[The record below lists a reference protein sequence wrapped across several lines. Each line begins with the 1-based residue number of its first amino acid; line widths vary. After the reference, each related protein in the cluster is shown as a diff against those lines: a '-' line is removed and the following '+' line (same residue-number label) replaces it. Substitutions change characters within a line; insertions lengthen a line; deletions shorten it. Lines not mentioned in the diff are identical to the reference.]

1 MIDHIFG
8 NLEGLEIIRRE
19 GASIASSIRKNFKR
33 TIEDVNNH
41 TRQPMGRRFDY
52 LIRQINPNSSSSLE
66 FGASE
71 VDKNYKL
78 NGNKMIKERGTKLPK
93 VLKDMLALL
102 VKENEGDYSNLCTV
116 GVVHS
121 GLHMKVIRAD
131 RPKGYI
137 TRITDSKAL
146 QGERVTST
154 CTSLLFKIIG

>member
-8 NLEGLEIIRRE
+8 NLEGLEIIRGE
-19 GASIASSIRKNFKR
+19 GASIASSIRKNLKR

-78 NGNKMIKERGTKLPK
+78 NGNKMIKESGTELPK
-93 VLKDMLALL
+93 VKR
-102 VKENEGDYSNLCTV
+102 Y
-116 GVVHS
+116 
-121 GLHMKVIRAD
+121 D
-131 RPKGYI
+131 R
-137 TRITDSKAL
+137 SA
-146 QGERVTST
+146 
-154 CTSLLFKIIG
+154 C

>member
-1 MIDHIFG
+1 
-8 NLEGLEIIRRE
+8 
-19 GASIASSIRKNFKR
+19 
-33 TIEDVNNH
+33 
-41 TRQPMGRRFDY
+41 MGRRFDY

-93 VLKDMLALL
+93 VLKDMLDLL

-121 GLHMKVIRAD
+121 G
-131 RPKGYI
+131 
-137 TRITDSKAL
+137 
-146 QGERVTST
+146 
-154 CTSLLFKIIG
+154 KIKDGLI

>member
-1 MIDHIFG
+1 
-8 NLEGLEIIRRE
+8 
-19 GASIASSIRKNFKR
+19 
-33 TIEDVNNH
+33 
-41 TRQPMGRRFDY
+41 MGRRFDY

-93 VLKDMLALL
+93 VLKDMLDLL

-121 GLHMKVIRAD
+121 G
-131 RPKGYI
+131 
-137 TRITDSKAL
+137 
-146 QGERVTST
+146 
-154 CTSLLFKIIG
+154 KIKDNLI

>member
-1 MIDHIFG
+1 
-8 NLEGLEIIRRE
+8 
-19 GASIASSIRKNFKR
+19 
-33 TIEDVNNH
+33 
-41 TRQPMGRRFDY
+41 MGRRFDY

-93 VLKDMLALL
+93 VLKDMLDLL

-121 GLHMKVIRAD
+121 GKI
-131 RPKGYI
+131 KGGLI
-137 TRITDSKAL
+137 
-146 QGERVTST
+146 
-154 CTSLLFKIIG
+154 